1 MELVHQLYSW
11 VSRTDYESV
20 AGPDW
25 PNWKSFQA
33 GQNVPG
39 SVYREIDDML
49 SQDTEFKSK
58 SFCVL
63 PFYGREY
70 PSNSVCCLLTPG
82 ASFDQIKK
90 DMLSDIRTPAC
101 STCWKLEDAG
111 KLSDRLLKNKTLDYY
126 ADTSLSVLYDQCV
139 KAENK
144 IVLYKVDT
152 SNTCN
157 GTCVTCES
165 NASTAWGQ
173 LESRNG
179 VTPRKAWRIEPAQ
192 THDWIDFESA
202 TNILFRGGEPFLSDT
217 NFYILEQLIAHK
229 NTNCFVSFVTNAS
242 FNLTPR
248 QIEILDQFPKKNF
261 CFSIDGVGPV
271 FEYMRFPL
279 KWDKMLSNLAFCREK
294 NIDVSV
300 SYTVSNVNLLYHD
313 QTVNWFQEQN
323 LPYITNLVTYPKYF
337 SAFNWPRNLVPAVL
351 DQIRDPSLVQ
361 MITTHTQ
368 HSDQLFNVAK
378 KELAKQDQW
387 KNIKIGDY
395 LPKLAD
401 LLHG

>member
-11 VSRTDYESV
+11 VTQTDYEAV

-70 PSNSVCCLLTPG
+70 PSNSVCCLLPSG
-82 ASFDQIKK
+82 ANLDQIKQ
-90 DMLSDIRTPAC
+90 DMLADIRTPAC

-139 KAENK
+139 NEENK

-165 NASTAWGQ
+165 DASTAWGQ

-179 VTPRKAWRIEPAQ
+179 VTPRRAWRIEPAQ
-192 THDWIDFESA
+192 THDWIDFDSA

-217 NFYILEQLIAHK
+217 NFYILEQLIAHN
-229 NTNCFVSFVTNAS
+229 NTNCFVSFVTNTS

-271 FEYMRFPL
+271 FEYMRYPL
-279 KWDKMLSNLAFCREK
+279 KWDKMVSNLAFCRDK

-313 QTVNWFQEQN
+313 QTVDWFQEQN
-323 LPYITNLVTYPKYF
+323 LPYITNLVTYPNYF
-337 SAFNWPRNLVPAVL
+337 SVFNWPRDLVPAVL
-351 DQIRDPSLVQ
+351 DQIKDPSMAQ
-361 MITTHTQ
+361 MITNNVQ
-368 HSDQLFNVAK
+368 NSDQLFTVAK

-395 LPKLAD
+395 LPKLTD

>member
-11 VSRTDYESV
+11 VTQSDYESV

-25 PNWKSFQA
+25 PNWTAFQA

-63 PFYGREY
+63 PFFGREY
-70 PSNSVCCLLTPG
+70 PSNSVCCLLPTT
-82 ASFDQIKK
+82 ANLDQIKK
-90 DMLSDIRTPAC
+90 DMLADIRTPAC

-165 NASTAWGQ
+165 DASTAWAQ
-173 LESRNG
+173 LENRNG
-179 VTPRKAWRIEPAQ
+179 VVPRRAWRIEPAQ
-192 THDWIDFESA
+192 THDWIDFDSA

-217 NFYILEQLIAHK
+217 NFYILEQLIAHN
-229 NTNCFVSFVTNAS
+229 NTNCFVSFVTNTS

-248 QIEILDQFPKKNF
+248 QIEILDQFPRKNF

-271 FEYMRFPL
+271 FEYMRYPL
-279 KWDKMLSNLAFCREK
+279 KWDKMLTNLEFCQGK

-300 SYTVSNVNLLYHD
+300 SYTVSNVNVLYHD
-313 QTVNWFQEQN
+313 QTVAWFQEQN
-323 LPYITNLVTYPKYF
+323 LPYITNLVTYPNYF
-337 SAFNWPRNLVPAVL
+337 SVFNWPRDLVPAVVA
-351 DQIRDPSLVQ
+351 QIGDPSMAQ
-361 MITTHTQ
+361 MIANNAQ
-368 HSDQLFNVAK
+368 HSDKLFDMAK
-378 KELAKQDQW
+378 QELTKQDQW
-387 KNIKIGDY
+387 KNISLSNY
-395 LPKLAD
+395 MPKLAG

>member
-11 VSRTDYESV
+11 VTRSDYELV
-20 AGPDW
+20 AGTDW
-25 PNWKSFQA
+25 PNWESFQA

-70 PSNSVCCLLTPG
+70 PSNSVCCLLTSD
-82 ASFDQIKK
+82 ANLDKIKK
-90 DMLSDIRTPAC
+90 DMLLDIRTPAC
-101 STCWKLEDAG
+101 SACWKLEDAG
-111 KLSDRLLKNKTLDYY
+111 ILSDRLIKNKTLDYY

-144 IVLYKVDT
+144 TVLYKIDT

-157 GTCVTCES
+157 ATCVTCGS
-165 NASTAWGQ
+165 NSSTAWGQ
-173 LESRNG
+173 LENRNG
-179 VTPRKAWRIEPAQ
+179 MTPRKAWRIKPAL
-192 THDWIDFESA
+192 THDWINFDSA

-217 NFYILEQLIAHK
+217 NFYILEQLIAHN
-229 NTNCFVSFVTNAS
+229 NTNCFVSFVTNTS
-242 FNLTPR
+242 FNLTSR
-248 QIEILDQFPKKNF
+248 QIEILDQFPRKNF

-279 KWDKMLSNLAFCREK
+279 KWDKMLANLAFCREK

-313 QTVNWFQEQN
+313 QTVAWLQEQN
-323 LPYITNLVTYPKYF
+323 IPYITNLVTYPKYF
-337 SAFNWPRNLVPAVL
+337 SAFNWPKYLVPAVL
-351 DQIRDPSLVQ
+351 DQISDPALVQ
-361 MITTHTQ
+361 MITSNTQ

-378 KELAKQDQW
+378 KELAKQDKW
-387 KNIKIGDY
+387 KNIKIDDY

-401 LLHG
+401 LLHS